1 MGARRLPPRPL
12 HRPNPRSE
20 GVAVSSRS
28 RAQAHRRPAP
38 LVAVAI
44 AIVVCALLPSLAQAG
59 GATRYRQTNLVSNI
73 PGLAQLTDPN
83 LVNPWGMAAGP
94 DTPLWVADNGADVA
108 PLYQDTVSAL
118 PLVVNIPDGS
128 ATGQLFSPA
137 NGFVVKS
144 GMSSGPAMFIFA
156 SENGDI
162 TGWNRNVP
170 PPAPSTQAQ

>member
-28 RAQAHRRPAP
+28 RAQAHRSPAP

-83 LVNPWGMAAGP
+83 LVKPWGMAAGP
-94 DTPLWVADNGADVA
+94 NTPLWVADNGADVA
-108 PLYQDTVSAL
+108 TLYQDTVSAL
-118 PLVVNIPDGS
+118 PLVVNIPDG
-128 ATGQLFSPA
+128 APTGQVFNPT

-144 GMSSGPAMFIFA
+144 GSSSGPERSILGPESA
-156 SENGDI
+156 
-162 TGWNRNVP
+162 
-170 PPAPSTQAQ
+170 